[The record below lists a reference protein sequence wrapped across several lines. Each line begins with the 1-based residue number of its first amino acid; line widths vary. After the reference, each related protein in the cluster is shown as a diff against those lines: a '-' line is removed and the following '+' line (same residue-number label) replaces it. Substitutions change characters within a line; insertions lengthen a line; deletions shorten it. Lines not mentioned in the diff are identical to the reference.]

1 VENGSLVMADGDLG
15 LSTGEYNFGEDR
27 SEARHYWFGDVQI
40 LRRCSDAKS
49 FLEEYS
55 GVSCIF
61 ARLGQ
66 INRFALLWKMGR
78 EHRGESASMAVMRK
92 AAQK

>member
-1 VENGSLVMADGDLG
+1 MVIWALVPVSITLVKIAPRRVIIGSAMCKSCGD
-15 LSTGEYNFGEDR
+15 
-27 SEARHYWFGDVQI
+27 AAMQKV
-40 LRRCSDAKS
+40 